1 MDIQIKSD
9 SIELVDIDLLI
20 ENPDNTNQHPKEQI
34 ERLAKI
40 IQHSGFRNPLTVSKR
55 SGFVIAGHG
64 RIEAARS
71 LKMNKLPVIYQDFE
85 NEAEEYAHLNADNE
99 IAKWATTDLAM
110 VNLKMLDFGPD
121 FDIDLMGIK
130 DFVIEPAEKFE
141 PQADEDAVPEVVN
154 PITRLGDIWLLGNH
168 RVMCGD
174 STMID
179 DVEKLMAGEKADMVF
194 TDPPYNLAGN
204 MEMANA
210 SVSKGSEM
218 LNNAEWD
225 KGFVITE
232 ALANI
237 YSVLSNEYYIYVFTS
252 HFLAAEIWEWL
263 SGFCHYTGT
272 GIYHRTNATPMAA
285 IRLKN
290 MLVATDLCCYGHSK
304 KAEIHHDKGKVFT
317 NVWSHGKTGHT
328 EFVGHP
334 TQKPIS
340 LCENVIS
347 HTKGERVLDLFL
359 GSGSTLI
366 ACEKTNRKCYGME
379 LDEKYCDVIIK
390 RYEDY
395 TGNKAT
401 LESTG
406 QTYEELKGERDASA

>member
-1 MDIQIKSD
+1 MEVQIKSD

-20 ENPDNTNQHPKEQI
+20 ENPDNTNKHPPEQI

-40 IQHSGFRNPLTVSKR
+40 IKHSGFRNPLTVSRR

-71 LKMNKLPVIYQDFE
+71 LQMNKLPVIYQDFE

-141 PQADEDAVPEVVN
+141 PQADEDAVPDVVN
-154 PITRLGDIWLLGNH
+154 PITRRGDVWLLGKH
-168 RVMCGD
+168 RLLCGD

-179 DVEKLMAGEKADMVF
+179 DVEKLMAGEKVDMVF
-194 TDPPYNLAGN
+194 TDPPYGIGESNKDFKSREKLAPATLY
-204 MEMANA
+204 EK
-210 SVSKGSEM
+210 S
-218 LNNAEWD
+218 EWD
-225 KGFVITE
+225 NDIPSEDFFQILLGLGVP
-232 ALANI
+232 
-237 YSVLSNEYYIYVFTS
+237 SYVFGGNYFS
-252 HFLAAEIWEWL
+252 EFLPP
-263 SGFCHYTGT
+263 SGSWIVWNKKNGSNDFSDCELAWSNHKNAVRYYEQTWNGMIREGETGK
-272 GIYHRTNATPMAA
+272 R
-285 IRLKN
+285 
-290 MLVATDLCCYGHSK
+290 V
-304 KAEIHHDKGKVFT
+304 
-317 NVWSHGKTGHT
+317 
-328 EFVGHP
+328 HP
-334 TQKPIS
+334 TQKPIALS
-340 LCENVIS
+340 EFCFNQVDNS
-347 HTKGERVLDLFL
+347 KSVLDFYL

-366 ACEKTNRKCYGME
+366 ACEKTNRKCYGLE
-379 LDEKYCDVIIK
+379 LDEKYVDIIIN
-390 RYEDY
+390 RWQQY

-406 QTYEELKGERDASA
+406 QTYEELKGERDGQD